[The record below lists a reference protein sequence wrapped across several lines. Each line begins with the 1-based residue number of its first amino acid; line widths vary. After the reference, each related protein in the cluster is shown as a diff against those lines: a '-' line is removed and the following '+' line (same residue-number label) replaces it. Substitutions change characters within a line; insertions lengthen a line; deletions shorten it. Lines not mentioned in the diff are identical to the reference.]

1 MSRLMKIIFNNNT
14 FDLSGSSQFAAPVV
28 QQDVNTFVATRQGI
42 VNITASESLKDSL
55 FYNGTNIVFIDLNNI
70 TVPVNTG
77 DSITSDIVFNVVAF
91 YEK

>member
-14 FDLSGSSQFAAPVV
+14 FDLSGSRQFAAPAT
-28 QQDVNTFVATRQGI
+28 QQAINNFVAARQGI

-55 FYNGTNIVFIDLNNI
+55 FYNGINIVFIDLNSI

-77 DSITSDIVFNVVAF
+77 DSITSDIAFNVVAF